1 MRSPA
6 FVSQPH
12 TVETHGL
19 AAQIINA
26 VQCAAA
32 GGDSVGELVNGK
44 ETQTKIWGEKK
55 KIHLQQQNS
64 RRGRVLRW
72 GDEQLLQLET

>member
-1 MRSPA
+1 M
-6 FVSQPH
+6 SQPH

-44 ETQTKIWGEKK
+44 ETQTKIWGKK
-55 KIHLQQQNS
+55 KDSSPATKLPKRKS
-64 RRGRVLRW
+64 VTMGR
-72 GDEQLLQLET
+72 